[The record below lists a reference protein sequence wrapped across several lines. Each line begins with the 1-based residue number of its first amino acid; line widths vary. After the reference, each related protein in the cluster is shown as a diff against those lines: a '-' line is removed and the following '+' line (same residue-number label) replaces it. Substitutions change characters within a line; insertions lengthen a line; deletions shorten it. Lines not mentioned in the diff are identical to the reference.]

1 MDSATIELLGFYD
14 ELNLSSI
21 SSTMCDWWFHSA
33 IMVKF
38 KIIEKA
44 PERSLVKHIFVLK
57 RKQNQIKLLHF
68 PVL

>member
-1 MDSATIELLGFYD
+1 MDSATIELLGFHD

-21 SSTMCDWWFHSA
+21 SSTMCDWWFHGA

-44 PERSLVKHIFVLK
+44 PERSLV
-57 RKQNQIKLLHF
+57 
-68 PVL
+68 